1 MQNPAAPASSGRAD
15 LEIGKLIDTASLGG
29 THWRIA
35 LLALAA
41 IVLDGYDL
49 QILGF
54 AAPALMQE
62 WGITRADL
70 APIFAAGMVGVAI
83 GGLLVGPQG
92 DVWGRKRAIILSVIF
107 FGLTTLA
114 CAYATSP
121 AGLLVLRLLA
131 GIGLGGALTN
141 ATALVVETAPMRWR
155 SLLTMAT
162 MVGVPVGGVIG
173 GEVSARLIPAQGWES
188 VFVVGGV
195 VPLALAVALALW
207 MPESARFLLRANRP
221 GAEVARAVNALIGE
235 ERFRP
240 EDPLWLEEPA
250 ARKASFKDLFGTTL
264 RRDTLGVWTIFLTN
278 LFGMFCFLNWLPT
291 VLASLGHDLATSS
304 RMLGAYNLGG
314 IAGTVLAAWLI
325 GYIGSRRVLA
335 GVAAGGV
342 LAALLMG
349 QADLSLPATALA
361 LCVFSGICLNAMQ
374 VGAYLLSAHVY
385 PTTVRATG
393 VGSAVA
399 VGRIG
404 ALASSFAG
412 AIVGTGAGGASL
424 LFGIVAFSMLLVLGG
439 VMLVR
444 NHVPAHH

>member
-1 MQNPAAPASSGRAD
+1 
-15 LEIGKLIDTASLGG
+15 
-29 THWRIA
+29 
-35 LLALAA
+35 
-41 IVLDGYDL
+41 
-49 QILGF
+49 
-54 AAPALMQE
+54 
-62 WGITRADL
+62 
-70 APIFAAGMVGVAI
+70 
-83 GGLLVGPQG
+83 
-92 DVWGRKRAIILSVIF
+92 
-107 FGLTTLA
+107 
-114 CAYATSP
+114 
-121 AGLLVLRLLA
+121 
-131 GIGLGGALTN
+131 IGLGGALTN

-162 MVGVPVGGVIG
+162 VVGVPVGGVIG

-188 VFVVGGV
+188 VFVIGGV
-195 VPLALAVALALW
+195 VPLALAAALALW

-221 GAEVARAVNALIGE
+221 GAEVAQAVNALIGE

-240 EDPLWLEEPA
+240 EDALWLEEPA
-250 ARKASFKDLFGTTL
+250 ARKASFKDLFGATL
-264 RRDTLGVWTIFLTN
+264 RRDTAGVWTIFLAN

-291 VLASLGHDLATSS
+291 VLAGLGHDLATSS

-342 LAALLMG
+342 LSAVLMG
-349 QADLSLPATALA
+349 QADLSLAATALA
-361 LCVFSGICLNAMQ
+361 LCIFSGICLNAMQ